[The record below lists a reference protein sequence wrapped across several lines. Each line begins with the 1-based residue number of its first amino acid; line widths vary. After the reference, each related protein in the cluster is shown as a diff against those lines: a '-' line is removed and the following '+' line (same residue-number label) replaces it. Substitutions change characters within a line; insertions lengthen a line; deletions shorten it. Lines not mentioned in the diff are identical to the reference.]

1 MAHRRSTFSKFIIEN
16 ERRGANRDPN
26 LTGLLNDIQTSC
38 KFIASAVSRGALIA
52 RDDTATSVN
61 VQGEDQK
68 PLDVVA
74 NEIILETCEWG
85 GQLCGMAS
93 EEMEEPYSIPAE
105 YPKGSYLLLFD
116 PLDGS
121 SNIDVNVTVGTIFSI
136 LRAPPGVTHPTVA
149 DFLQPGT
156 KQIAAGFALYGPTS
170 MIVITLGGGVHGF
183 TLDREI
189 GAYTLT
195 HPNMRIPETTCE
207 FAINASNERFWEPPV
222 RRYVEECIQGK
233 TGPRG
238 VDFNTRWI
246 ASLVAEIYRILI
258 RGGLFMYPR
267 DTKDTSK
274 PGRLRLMYEAN
285 PMAMI
290 VEQAGG
296 AASTG
301 RERVLDIA
309 PTTLHQRVPLI
320 LGSRAEVERLIAYH
334 KYYDE
339 GEEPTFETPLF
350 HKRSLFRSR

>member
-1 MAHRRSTFSKFIIEN
+1 MQVHCIGRLA
-16 ERRGANRDPN
+16 RGIDRAGRH
-26 LTGLLNDIQTSC
+26 
-38 KFIASAVSRGALIA
+38 
-52 RDDTATSVN
+52 ATSVN

-136 LRAPPGVTHPTVA
+136 LCVPPGVTHPTVA

-170 MIVITLGGGVHGF
+170 MIVITLGDGVHGF

-238 VDFNTRWI
+238 VRLQYALDRVTRCRDLSHLDFAAVYSCIRAIPRTR
-246 ASLVAEIYRILI
+246 R
-258 RGGLFMYPR
+258 
-267 DTKDTSK
+267 
-274 PGRLRLMYEAN
+274 
-285 PMAMI
+285 
-290 VEQAGG
+290 
-296 AASTG
+296 
-301 RERVLDIA
+301 
-309 PTTLHQRVPLI
+309 
-320 LGSRAEVERLIAYH
+320 SRAACA
-334 KYYDE
+334 
-339 GEEPTFETPLF
+339 
-350 HKRSLFRSR
+350 

>member
-1 MAHRRSTFSKFIIEN
+1 MPHRRSTFSKFIIEN
-16 ERRGANRDPN
+16 ERRGANPDPD

-93 EEMEEPYSIPAE
+93 EEMEQPYSIPAE

-170 MIVITLGGGVHGF
+170 MIVITLGGSVHGF

-189 GAYTLT
+189 GDL
-195 HPNMRIPETTCE
+195 HV
-207 FAINASNERFWEPPV
+207 NASQHAHSRDDLRVCDQCIERTLLGAA
-222 RRYVEECIQGK
+222 RQALR
-233 TGPRG
+233 RG
-238 VDFNTRWI
+238 VH
-246 ASLVAEIYRILI
+246 
-258 RGGLFMYPR
+258 PR
-267 DTKDTSK
+267 Q
-274 PGRLRLMYEAN
+274 
-285 PMAMI
+285 
-290 VEQAGG
+290 V
-296 AASTG
+296 
-301 RERVLDIA
+301 
-309 PTTLHQRVPLI
+309 
-320 LGSRAEVERLIAYH
+320 RA
-334 KYYDE
+334 
-339 GEEPTFETPLF
+339 T
-350 HKRSLFRSR
+350 RSRLQYALDRVTRCRDLSHLDSRRSIHVSARYQGHVEAGPPAPNV